1 MSDYPDYTD
10 LVHIIGCDVTFNI
23 EITGATVM
31 MPVDIQAQYITLSI
45 DIVAQTIG
53 NIAID
58 IAAQTMGNID
68 INLAASDITL
78 NINIESSSITLNV
91 DITAQTIGNLT
102 IDISAQTVGVYLQ
115 PDWQVLQGA
124 DKNLSGSAAIAA
136 GSFLTVLDYTNT
148 SGLTFYICQ
157 WGFCVQKDVGVIAY
171 ISFKHNSI
179 TTDLCCSGGRTGN
192 SQSFSKPVAV
202 ITGDHI
208 IVKMCHFS
216 TSQELCFSS
225 VGGYEK

>member
-1 MSDYPDYTD
+1 LTDYPDYTD

-45 DIVAQTIG
+45 DIVAQTVG

-58 IAAQTMGNID
+58 IAAQTIGD
-68 INLAASDITL
+68 INVNLAASDITL

-115 PDWQVLQGA
+115 PDWNVLQGT
-124 DKNLSGSAAIAA
+124 DMNQCGSASCPN
-136 GSFLTVLDYTNT
+136 GTSSKVLEYSVTGGKT
-148 SGLTFYICQ
+148 LYICQ
-157 WGFCVQKDVGVIAY
+157 WGFMATGNTGLFAGLYKV
-171 ISFKHNSI
+171 HNSTETLLI
-179 TTDLCCSGGRTGN
+179 LNGGLTGGG
-192 SQSFSKPVAV
+192 QSLTKPVA
-202 ITGDHI
+202 IIGGDKVRI
-208 IVKMCHFS
+208 YVTQWSGGTLNGGGAF
-216 TSQELCFSS
+216 
-225 VGGYEK
+225 GGYEI